1 MTAVGEQGRSRHGK
15 ALEGRAEDDEQRPH
29 DGGEHRQ
36 SPTHDDSGRPD
47 MDRMR
52 SSVFWQYWTASSISS
67 AGDAVTTVALPL
79 VAVELLGASS
89 FQVGLLT
96 AASYLAWLLVGLP
109 AGVIVH
115 RLPLRGAQV
124 TMDLIRAGALAS
136 IPIAAWEGALTLA
149 QLLAVAFVVGLAT
162 VVASVGNSTLLP
174 ALVSKGELTARNSLM
189 SATGAVTQLGG
200 PSLGGGLVQLFSA
213 PVALLSDVASYL
225 VSAVLFWR
233 LPRPAPPG
241 PAPQNSMARLI
252 ADGCR
257 YVAAHPIMRPCTIS
271 ATIGNFVA
279 GGLMA
284 LTPVFV
290 VRTLGAPPWLYGVVV
305 AFEGIGALIGATLT
319 PRIARVLGS
328 ARAIWCAEAAGAVV
342 ALMMPLAGHGWGI
355 APFALGSAGLAS
367 GVVTFSVL
375 TRTYRQTASPPELYP
390 RVMATVRFISW
401 GAIPF
406 GAFAAGALAAA
417 AGNRTALWVICGLNF
432 LSPVALISSGV
443 RRYRD
448 LPAGADVADPK

>member
-1 MTAVGEQGRSRHGK
+1 VTAAVGQQGSQRHGQNQAQAGERIQQDGDDQRQPASADGSDQPGIDRGRSR
-15 ALEGRAEDDEQRPH
+15 
-29 DGGEHRQ
+29 
-36 SPTHDDSGRPD
+36 
-47 MDRMR
+47 
-52 SSVFWQYWTASSISS
+52 VFWQYWTAWSISS

-96 AASYLAWLLVGLP
+96 AASYLAWLLIGLP
-109 AGVIVH
+109 AGVLVH

-136 IPIAAWEGALTLA
+136 VPVVAWAGGLTIA

-174 ALVSKGELTARNSLM
+174 ALVSKEDLTARNSLM
-189 SATGAVTQLGG
+189 SATDAVTQLGG
-200 PSLGGGLVQLFSA
+200 PSIGGGLVQLFGA
-213 PVALLSDVASYL
+213 PATLLADVVSYL

-233 LPRPAPPG
+233 LPRPAQPE
-241 PAPQNSMARLI
+241 PARQKSIVRLI

-257 YVAAHPIMRPCTIS
+257 YVAAHPIMRPCTVAAIV
-271 ATIGNFVA
+271 ANFVA
-279 GGLMA
+279 GGLMT

-290 VRTLGAPPWLYGVVV
+290 VRTLGAPAWLYGLVV
-305 AFEGIGALIGATLT
+305 ASEGVGALIGAALT
-319 PRIARVLGS
+319 PRIARILGS
-328 ARAIWCAEAAGAVV
+328 ARAVWCALAGGAVV

-355 APFALGSAGLAS
+355 ASFALGSAGLAA
-367 GVVTFSVL
+367 GIVTFSVL
-375 TRTYRQTASPPELYP
+375 TRTYRQTASPPELFP

-406 GAFAAGALAAA
+406 GALTAGAIAAAG
-417 AGNRTALWVICGLNF
+417 GNRTALWIICGLNF
-432 LSPVALISSGV
+432 LSPVILVTSRV
-443 RRYRD
+443 RRHRD
-448 LPAGADVADPK
+448 LPTGADLAPSGP

>member
-1 MTAVGEQGRSRHGK
+1 VTAAVGEQGSS
-15 ALEGRAEDDEQRPH
+15 QR
-29 DGGEHRQ
+29 GG
-36 SPTHDDSGRPD
+36 SGRSA
-47 MDRMR
+47 MDRIR
-52 SSVFWQYWTASSISS
+52 PSVFWQYWAASSISS

-89 FQVGLLT
+89 FQIGLLT
-96 AASYLAWLLVGLP
+96 AASYLAWILVGLP

-136 IPIAAWEGALTLA
+136 IPVAAWAGALTLA

-174 ALVSKGELTARNSLM
+174 ALVSKSELTARNSLM
-189 SATGAVTQLGG
+189 SATNAVTQLGG

-233 LPRPAPPG
+233 LPRPARPES
-241 PAPQNSMARLI
+241 APQKSMARLI

-257 YVAAHPIMRPCTIS
+257 YVAAHPIMRPCTVS
-271 ATIGNFVA
+271 ATVGNFVA

-290 VRTLGAPPWLYGVVV
+290 VRTLGAPAWLYGLVV

-319 PRIARVLGS
+319 PRVARVLGS
-328 ARAIWCAEAAGAVV
+328 ARAIWCAEAAGAGV
-342 ALMMPLAGHGWGI
+342 ALMMPLAGRGWGI
-355 APFALGSAGLAS
+355 ALFALGSAGLAS

-375 TRTYRQTASPPELYP
+375 TRTYRQMASPPELYP

-406 GAFAAGALAAA
+406 GAIAAGALAAA
-417 AGNRTALWVICGLNF
+417 VGNRTALWVICGLNF
-432 LSPVALISSGV
+432 LSPVTLVSSRV
-443 RRYRD
+443 RHYRD
-448 LPAGADVADPK
+448 LPAGADLAD

>member
-1 MTAVGEQGRSRHGK
+1 MAAAVGEHGRSQHDK
-15 ALEGRAEDDEQRPH
+15 ALEGSTPDE
-29 DGGEHRQ
+29 EQ
-36 SPTHDDSGRPD
+36 SPPDGDDRRPPPPDDDSGRPD

-52 SSVFWQYWTASSISS
+52 SGVFWQYWTASSISS

-124 TMDLIRAGALAS
+124 TMDLIRAGALVS
-136 IPIAAWEGALTLA
+136 IPAAAWGGGLTLA

-189 SATGAVTQLGG
+189 SATDAVTQLGG

-233 LPRPAPPG
+233 LPRPAQPE
-241 PAPQNSMARLI
+241 PAQPNSMARLI

-290 VRTLGAPPWLYGVVV
+290 VRTLGAPAWLYGLVV
-305 AFEGIGALIGATLT
+305 AFEGIGALIGAALT

-406 GAFAAGALAAA
+406 GALAAGALAAA

-432 LSPVALISSGV
+432 LSPVTLVSSRV
-443 RRYRD
+443 RHYRD
-448 LPAGADVADPK
+448 LPAGADLAD